1 MRINGEDWAFCLVPP
16 GDPALCT
23 SLNCALGVCDDNDKT
38 IYILNNLTREKMRKV
53 LCHEIVHAAMFSYNT
68 DLDWRTEE
76 IVADII
82 ATYGDEIG
90 GETDRVF
97 EYLMK

>member
-1 MRINGEDWAFCLVPP
+1 MRINGEDWTFCLVPP

-23 SLNCALGVCDDNDKT
+23 RFNCALGVCDDNDKT
-38 IYILNNLTREKMRKV
+38 IYILNNLNREKMRKV

-68 DLDWRTEE
+68 DLDWWTEE
-76 IVADII
+76 VVADII
-82 ATYGDEIG
+82 ATYGDEIT

>member
-1 MRINGEDWAFCLVPP
+1 MRINGEDWTFCLVPP

-23 SLNCALGVCDDNDKT
+23 SLNCALGVCDDNNKT

-53 LCHEIVHAAMFSYNT
+53 LCHEIVHAAMFSYNIN
-68 DLDWRTEE
+68 LDWWTEE

-82 ATYGDEIG
+82 ATYGDEITNK
-90 GETDRVF
+90 TDYVF
-97 EYLMK
+97 ECLIK